1 MGALQQVGHGDLHS
15 KERKFEQI
23 IGSSPALERVLAQVE
38 RVAPTDSTVLILGE
52 TGTGKELI
60 AKAVHNV
67 SARCGKPF
75 VKLNCAA
82 IPFDLLESELFGHER
97 GAFTGAI
104 AQKMG
109 RFELADQGTLF
120 LDEIGDIPL
129 ALQPKLLRVLQEQE
143 FERLGSGRTH
153 RVNVRL
159 VAATHRDL
167 PEMVNQN
174 QFRSDLYYRLNVFP
188 IELPPLRERR
198 EDIAPLVLH
207 YVEIFARRMGKR
219 IDQVPDET
227 LSAFE
232 AYPWPGNVRELQ
244 NLIERA
250 IILSDDGFFHNPLP
264 KQVAAPGSSSPEPG
278 TLKDTERALILRTL
292 EAAGWVIGGAT
303 GAAAKLGLKRT
314 TLVAKMKKLG
324 IARPGRQTDIRVV
337 DGLSSL
343 VESQTRIQ

>member
-1 MGALQQVGHGDLHS
+1 VGALQQVGYSDRES

-23 IGSSPALERVLAQVE
+23 IGSSPALESVLAQVE

-153 RVNVRL
+153 SVNVRL

-219 IDQVPDET
+219 IDQVPAET

-250 IILSDDGFFHNPLP
+250 MILSDDGLFHNPLAKP
-264 KQVAAPGSSSPEPG
+264 VAAHIGASPEPS
-278 TLKDTERALILRTL
+278 TLKDSERALILRTL

-314 TLVAKMKKLG
+314 TLIAKMKKLG
-324 IARPGRQTDIRVV
+324 IARPERQTDV
-337 DGLSSL
+337 DAVDDIPSL
-343 VESQTRIQ
+343 AEPVTRIQ